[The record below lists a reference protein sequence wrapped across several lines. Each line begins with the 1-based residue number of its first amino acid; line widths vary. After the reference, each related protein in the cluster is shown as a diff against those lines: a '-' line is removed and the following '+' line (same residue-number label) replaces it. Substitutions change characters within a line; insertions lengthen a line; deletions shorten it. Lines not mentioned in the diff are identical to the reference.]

1 MGGHGLNGKDR
12 KHPRVMSGR
21 RCWCVGENVTF
32 YARVGNLSEG
42 GLFIRTNTPL
52 AQGARAMLRLGR
64 TGEGEVQAS
73 ATVIWAR
80 DSQQAGPAGMGLC
93 FEPLDSVT
101 LERLRRIISLE
112 RRAHGAVSEPG
123 AASPG

>member
-1 MGGHGLNGKDR
+1 MEFTVEGADGKETRRHVRVPSGL
-12 KHPRVMSGR
+12 
-21 RCWCVGENVTF
+21 RCWCEGENVTF

-52 AQGARAMLRLGR
+52 PTGSRAMLRLNR
-64 TGEGEVQAS
+64 SGEGEVQVM
-73 ATVIWAR
+73 ATVVWASDVLASR
-80 DSQQAGPAGMGLC
+80 PAGMGLR

-112 RRAHGAVSEPG
+112 QKGRGPG
-123 AASPG
+123 GH

>member
-1 MGGHGLNGKDR
+1 VLSGL
-12 KHPRVMSGR
+12 
-21 RCWCVGENVTF
+21 RCWCEGENVTF

-52 AQGARAMLRLGR
+52 ATGARALLRLHR
-64 TGEGEVQAS
+64 SGEGEVAAM
-73 ATVIWAR
+73 ATVVWAR
-80 DSQQAGPAGMGLC
+80 DSQDTGPAGMGLC

-112 RRAHGAVSEPG
+112 QGAHRLG
-123 AASPG
+123 